1 MSDSSADLQ
10 KQKQELQTKIS
21 QTEQM
26 IGNGLSW
33 KDAQFYLEKYK
44 EQLRVID
51 ILLAKA
57 QLGEDASTDLKA
69 KKAQL
74 QTKLQTLDQMK
85 KDGTISDKVYKDK
98 KKDIEKEIEQ
108 VERDIVDA
116 M

>member
-1 MSDSSADLQ
+1 MSAADLQ
-10 KQKQELQTKIS
+10 KQKQDLQTKIS
-21 QTEQM
+21 QTENM

-33 KDAQFYLEKYK
+33 KDAQFYIEKYK
-44 EQLRVID
+44 EQIRVID
-51 ILLAKA
+51 NQLAKA
-57 QLGEDASTDLKA
+57 VLGEDAESDLKA

-74 QTKLQTLDQMK
+74 QAKLQTLDQMK

-98 KKDIEKEIEQ
+98 KNDLQKQIEQ